1 MGDYDDIKEALGK
14 ELSKQKAIFQENA
27 GRAINPDGSDAYWE
41 AKGKFDAADR
51 QIKAI
56 EQELAKIALA
66 SEPDYQSILDK
77 LGIVWDKLTGDD
89 DPGDSATSGVRG

>member
-1 MGDYDDIKEALGK
+1 MGDYDDIKAVLGE
-14 ELSKQKAIFQENA
+14 ELSKQKAIFKKYA

-41 AKGKFDAADR
+41 AKKKFDAADR

-56 EQELAKIALA
+56 EKELAKIALA
-66 SEPDYQSILDK
+66 SEPDYQSILEK

-89 DPGDSATSGVRG
+89 DPGDSATPGVRG